1 MTFLYIFTGLA
12 VIISLIFDR
21 KKTVLA
27 IQNAIK
33 KMGKILVPLLLI
45 LIFTSLALYFI
56 PEKIISQSLTNN
68 NKYINTFIAALIGSI
83 TMMPGFIAFPLAGI
97 LRDRA
102 VTYMV
107 ISAFT
112 TTLMMVGI
120 LTFPLEKK
128 YFGTKV
134 ALQRNLIGF
143 GIALIVALMTGLLFG
158 EL

>member
-1 MTFLYIFTGLA
+1 
-12 VIISLIFDR
+12 
-21 KKTVLA
+21 
-27 IQNAIK
+27 
-33 KMGKILVPLLLI
+33 MGKILVPLLLI